1 MPLVPYY
8 LVAPT
13 RRVACSCQRRGS
25 LSSASAYAPRP
36 LCLRQRVSVSQ
47 FLRDMAHT
55 VFCSFAPGCTVC
67 VSRPPTCI
75 SLRILHRIRELQ
87 VYTGEFKRPRGRIHT
102 SQRSSFGR
110 ATPDIFVCDTLARTV
125 FLIFY
130 SIVAMQWLHI
140 AFVPHIT
147 GKGAGMISFIRE
159 VRRSLA
165 PGEKGHSILRS
176 GYVTLLRLD
185 PEPFPRVESCSPTG
199 ETDGALI
206 NNIYRTE
213 VRC

>member
-1 MPLVPYY
+1 M
-8 LVAPT
+8 
-13 RRVACSCQRRGS
+13 
-25 LSSASAYAPRP
+25 
-36 LCLRQRVSVSQ
+36 
-47 FLRDMAHT
+47 
-55 VFCSFAPGCTVC
+55 
-67 VSRPPTCI
+67 
-75 SLRILHRIRELQ
+75 
-87 VYTGEFKRPRGRIHT
+87 
-102 SQRSSFGR
+102 
-110 ATPDIFVCDTLARTV
+110 CDTLARTV